1 MGHNGIRSLPRRG
14 SPHWGLPRW
23 GLCAMCIP
31 AMLLLPPSPASS
43 SVARSTERNTL
54 DGTWQF
60 AVDSAGSFRPE
71 NVEALATWRTTQVP
85 LSWTLQFEDLRDY
98 QGVAWYRKTFSVRS
112 LQHNETVLLRF
123 DAVDYLSEVYVNG
136 ARVGAHE
143 GGYTPFEFDVGRLI
157 RTGENEILL
166 RVTDPGK
173 DGTRFGGISYL
184 QIPHGKQSW
193 YVQTSG
199 IWQSVHAD
207 IVPRR
212 RVSGFHVTPSNDGT
226 VAITVDLA
234 GTGTGGAERV
244 SARIL
249 DPHVWEMGVVTRT
262 VASNAGSVRLQMRV
276 KNPMLWTP
284 STPNLYVAEVQL
296 EDEEPVTDRFGFRSF
311 EARNKQLLL
320 NGEPFYMI
328 GALDQDFYP
337 GTGYTTPSEEFLR
350 DEMIKAKRVG
360 LNTLRCH
367 IKVPDPRY
375 LKIADEIGLV
385 VWYEIPSWDQFTPAA
400 GRRAVQTLDAMLER
414 DWNHPSLAII
424 SLVNESWGLDLKK
437 QDQRAWLKSTF
448 LDARKKAKGR
458 LVVDNSAC
466 FGNFHL
472 KTDINDYHVYWA
484 IPENWRRFDQAV
496 DDVAGRPPWL
506 FSPYGDAEETG
517 QEPLLISEFGNWGL
531 PEIPSPPPWWLDRK
545 FGDASV
551 VLPEGYTKRF
561 VAYGLESVFGTWELL
576 ADRSQAAQVAALKY
590 EIEQIRLAPQIRGYV
605 ITEFTDVHW
614 ESNGLLDAWRRVK
627 AAGRELLNVQQP
639 DVIIPRPVRYNFWT
653 DEPIDIRLWLSH
665 YSATE
670 FDGGSV
676 TWSSST
682 GEHGTIPLGHQ
693 DRASVRELSPIRVPA
708 FPFTV
713 PQSIHISFSCISH
726 NGLTAAENG
735 CDVYVYPR
743 PDSMSTGPAVL
754 YDPAKKLTAV
764 NLLLRPADASEASA
778 PGLTV
783 TTQLDNNVM
792 GTLSRGGTVL
802 CLADSTTR
810 VPRDFPY
817 AFVRR
822 DTGWYDGNW
831 ASSLNWVRR
840 DRLPFGDVNFG
851 SVMGLETSAIGLPL
865 VIGGLKPE
873 NFSDVM
879 AGMFVGWLHLN
890 SAYILQVRAGK
901 GKLVLCT
908 LPLAEWCGR
917 DPYATT
923 VLAALMRFC
932 RRQDLTPGI
941 VWNFKTEGGG

>member
-1 MGHNGIRSLPRRG
+1 MRQLVSL
-14 SPHWGLPRW
+14 GLL
-23 GLCAMCIP
+23 GLLLLSATTSGAIVIP
-31 AMLLLPPSPASS
+31 A
-43 SVARSTERNTL
+43 TEKLTL
-54 DGTWQF
+54 DGAWQF
-60 AVDSAGSFRPE
+60 AVDSSQAFTAAT
-71 NVEALATWRTTQVP
+71 VEARATWRTTQVP

-98 QGVAWYRKTFSVRS
+98 QGVAWYRKSFSVRS
-112 LQHNETVLLRF
+112 LQRNETLLLRF
-123 DAVDYLSEVYVNG
+123 DAVDYLTEVYFNG
-136 ARVGAHE
+136 TRVGDHE
-143 GGYTPFEFDVGRLI
+143 GGYAPFECEVGRLVKP
-157 RTGENEILL
+157 GENEVLL

-173 DGTRFGGISYL
+173 DGDRFGGISYL

-207 IVPRR
+207 IVPKR
-212 RVSGFHVTPSNDGT
+212 RVSGFHVTPSNDGN
-226 VAITVDLA
+226 VVITVQLE
-234 GTGTGGAERV
+234 GTGTGGADRV

-249 DPHVWEMGVVTRT
+249 DPHVWEMGVMTRA
-262 VASNAGSVRLQMRV
+262 VAPNAASVRFQMRV
-276 KNPMLWTP
+276 KNPMLWSP

-296 EDEEPVTDRFGFRSF
+296 EGQEPVSDRFGFRSL

-337 GTGYTTPSEEFLR
+337 GTGYTTPSEDFLR

-385 VWYEIPSWDQFTPAA
+385 VWYEIPNWDQFTPAVGQRA
-400 GRRAVQTLDAMLER
+400 GQTLDAMLQR

-424 SLVNESWGLDLKK
+424 SLINESWGLDLKK
-437 QDQRAWLKSTF
+437 QDQRAWLKAAF
-448 LDARKKAKGR
+448 VGAKRKAKGR

-466 FGNFHL
+466 SGNFHL
-472 KTDINDYHVYWA
+472 KTDINDFHIYWA
-484 IPENWRRFDQAV
+484 IPENWRQFNRAV
-496 DDVAGRPPWL
+496 DDVARRPPWL
-506 FSPYGDAEETG
+506 FSPHGDAEETG

-531 PEIPSPPPWWLDRK
+531 PEIPSPPPWWLTRK
-545 FGDASV
+545 FGDANV
-551 VLPEGYTKRF
+551 VLPEGYMKRF

-576 ADRSQAAQVAALKY
+576 ADRSQAAQLAALKY
-590 EIEQIRLAPQIRGYV
+590 EIEQLRLAPQIQGYI

-614 ESNGLLDAWRRVK
+614 ESNGLLDMWRRVK
-627 AAGRELLNVQQP
+627 SAGRDLLMVQQP

-665 YSATE
+665 YSARE
-670 FDGGSV
+670 LDGGSV

-693 DRASVRELSPIRVPA
+693 DRATVREISPIRVPA
-708 FPFTV
+708 FPFSM
-713 PQSIHISFSCISH
+713 PQSIHISFSCVSRE
-726 NGLTAAENG
+726 GLTVAENG
-735 CDVYVYPR
+735 TDVYVYPR
-743 PDSMSTGPAVL
+743 PDSTSTGPAEL

-764 NLLLRPADASEASA
+764 NLLLRQLDPSEASG
-778 PGLTV
+778 PGLMV
-783 TTQLDNNVM
+783 TTRLDNTVM
-792 GTLSRGGTVL
+792 QTLSRGGTVL
-802 CLADSTTR
+802 CLADSTTKA
-810 VPRDFPY
+810 PADFPY
-817 AFVRR
+817 TFVRR

-840 DRLPFGDVNFG
+840 DHPPFGDVNFG
-851 SVMGLETSAIGLPL
+851 SVMGFETSAIGLPL

-890 SAYILQVRAGK
+890 SAYVLQVQAGK
-901 GKLVLCT
+901 GRLVLCT
-908 LPLAEWCGR
+908 LPLAEGCGR

-923 VLAALMRFC
+923 VLAALMHFC
-932 RRQDLTPGI
+932 RRQDVTPGI